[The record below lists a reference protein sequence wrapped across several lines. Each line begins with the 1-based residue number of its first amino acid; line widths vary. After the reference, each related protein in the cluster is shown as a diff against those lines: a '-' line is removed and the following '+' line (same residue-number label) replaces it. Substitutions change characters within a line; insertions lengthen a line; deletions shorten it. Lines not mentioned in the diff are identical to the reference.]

1 MIEYF
6 FVLVIGLI
14 FGSFLNVLIYR
25 IPLEISLLSPARSS
39 CPKCQS
45 PIKWYENI
53 PIISYIF
60 LNQKC
65 SNCSKPISAMYP
77 FIELLTGI
85 LTVLL
90 YIKYMFN
97 LELIVIVLLFY
108 NLIVLSIIDLRFK
121 SVPDYLLILAILL
134 ALIIGDLKNA
144 LIFMGIFSLLE
155 LILTFYIQKI
165 KSRITNNKRLES
177 QSSLGNGD
185 IPIAGVIGGL
195 LGFQLGVSAI
205 FLAAVLALFPAL
217 YNLISKDEI
226 ETPFIPY
233 LSLGLFITLIT
244 SFNIFDVHF
253 FINYLNRFLI

>member
-77 FIELLTGI
+77 FIELLTGL
-85 LTVLL
+85 LTALL
-90 YIKYMFN
+90 YTKYLFN

-144 LIFMGIFSLLE
+144 LIFMGIFSLL
-155 LILTFYIQKI
+155 
-165 KSRITNNKRLES
+165 
-177 QSSLGNGD
+177 
-185 IPIAGVIGGL
+185 
-195 LGFQLGVSAI
+195 
-205 FLAAVLALFPAL
+205 
-217 YNLISKDEI
+217 
-226 ETPFIPY
+226 
-233 LSLGLFITLIT
+233 
-244 SFNIFDVHF
+244 
-253 FINYLNRFLI
+253 